1 MTSTPAISPLIS
13 ASRHS
18 VREGNTGNIQELVL
32 CDYHQEALH
41 REHYSC
47 LEDMLFLLQSGITV
61 LKVRS
66 SSDIRI
72 QHSFTLEKLRTY
84 EGPMSFLK
92 CLFSAYSLNH
102 LSVLILTEALTEF
115 QEFLN
120 ATSYPTPLM
129 ALDELYL
136 NVVTL
141 DTGNLNQI
149 SNLGPSLRLLHIES
163 AYEDIADTV
172 LCPSNN
178 FTWRFANMEYL
189 AIFGLTSSTFGGS
202 TIIDNSLTTLF
213 YEWQR
218 NEGVNLKQLRFDSWF
233 IWNWSIGVGWECLQD
248 RVCTMEERVY
258 HTD

>member
-1 MTSTPAISPLIS
+1 MTITLKKDDFI
-13 ASRHS
+13 
-18 VREGNTGNIQELVL
+18 VQL
-32 CDYHQEALH
+32 CDSCTATFMQRVHH
-41 REHYSC
+41 PIPNSFFREHMAYERSQHHAEREC
-47 LEDMLFLLQSGITV
+47 LED
-61 LKVRS
+61 
-66 SSDIRI
+66 DI
-72 QHSFTLEKLRTY
+72 
-84 EGPMSFLK
+84 
-92 CLFSAYSLNH
+92 
-102 LSVLILTEALTEF
+102 EF

-202 TIIDNSLTTLF
+202 TITDNSLTTLF

-218 NEGVNLKQLRFDSWF
+218 NEGVNLKQLQFDSWF